1 MKKQTGKCKIATIPI
16 SIYSKKVIVAVGEFD
31 VEAIAEH
38 ISTEKEKNN
47 FRQEIQQNDISSY
60 DGLVFNLGTGNEILW
75 LKFPPKS
82 EEDISTLAHEAF
94 HAAYDILKR
103 VGIPLSSS
111 SEEAYAYLIGYIT
124 EQVLKLTQPKEAKKS
139 R

>member
-1 MKKQTGKCKIATIPI
+1 MKKQTGKCKVATIPI

-31 VEAIAEH
+31 VGAIAEH
-38 ISTEKEKNN
+38 ISTEKEKDS
-47 FRQEIQQNDISSY
+47 FRQEMQQNDISSY
-60 DGLVFNLGTGNEILW
+60 DGLVFNLGTGNEVLW
-75 LKFPPKS
+75 LQYPPKS
-82 EEDISTLAHEAF
+82 ETDISTLAHEAF

-124 EQVLKLTQPKEAKKS
+124 EQVLKLTQPKETKKS